1 MKLLRWA
8 AAGASVFA
16 IYKYSI
22 GRKAQGDAVL
32 ISPERAIANLTQDG
46 AGDDASATDEG
57 GKQAPAKRTHRK
69 K

>member
-22 GRKAQGDAVL
+22 GRKAQGDDVL
-32 ISPERAIANLTQDG
+32 ISPESAIANLTQDG
-46 AGDDASATDEG
+46 EPAAEEG
-57 GKQAPAKRTHRK
+57 AKPKRTPRK

>member
-22 GRKAQGDAVL
+22 GRKAQGDDVL
-32 ISPERAIANLTQDG
+32 ISPERAIANLTNDG
-46 AGDDASATDEG
+46 DAPVTDDDGKATAS
-57 GKQAPAKRTHRK
+57 KRTLRK

>member
-8 AAGASVFA
+8 AAGASVYA

-22 GRKAQGDAVL
+22 GRQAQGDAVL
-32 ISPERAIANLTQDG
+32 LTPERAIANLTQDG
-46 AGDDASATDEG
+46 AEEASAAEEG
-57 GKQAPAKRTHRK
+57 DKAAKRTPRK

>member
-22 GRKAQGDAVL
+22 GRKAQGDDVL
-32 ISPERAIANLTQDG
+32 ISPERAIANLTQD
-46 AGDDASATDEG
+46 DDASVAEG
-57 GKQAPAKRTHRK
+57 GNPAPGKRAPRK

>member
-22 GRKAQGDAVL
+22 GRKAQGDDVL
-32 ISPERAIANLTQDG
+32 ISPERAIANLTSDG
-46 AGDDASATDEG
+46 DAAAADED
-57 GKQAPAKRTHRK
+57 GKPAAAKRTPRK

>member
-22 GRKAQGDAVL
+22 GRKAQGDDVL
-32 ISPERAIANLTQDG
+32 ISPERAIANLTQD
-46 AGDDASATDEG
+46 DDGSAEEG
-57 GKQAPAKRTHRK
+57 TKAKRAPRTK

>member
-22 GRKAQGDAVL
+22 GRKAQGDDVL
-32 ISPERAIANLTQDG
+32 ISPEKAIANLTQDG
-46 AGDDASATDEG
+46 D
-57 GKQAPAKRTHRK
+57 APAAEGDGKAASGKRAPRK
-69 K
+69 T